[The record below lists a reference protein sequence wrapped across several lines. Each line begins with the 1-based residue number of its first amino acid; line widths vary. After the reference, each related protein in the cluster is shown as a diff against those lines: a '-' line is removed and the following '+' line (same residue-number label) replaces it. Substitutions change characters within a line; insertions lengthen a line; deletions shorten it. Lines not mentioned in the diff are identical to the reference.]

1 MGDTK
6 LTTYDNSKHP
16 IQDSTANDQYRD
28 VIGNKTDTTAG
39 NSVISL
45 QRKEATSNRH
55 IPKFGGYLWFVNV
68 AASDGDGK
76 TPDTA
81 FTTIGAAISAAS
93 AGDAIN
99 VMAGTY
105 DEDGLDL
112 NKSALEL
119 WCEIGVVITNT
130 APGTVLTVSA
140 NNIKI
145 NNGFDSCK
153 ITPATDQIGINITGE
168 NCQAHDVRVKGV
180 ADAGNSWNLA
190 GGGAILRECRAFGIK
205 SGNKAFNI
213 ISDGNKLYNC
223 GTIGSTT
230 SYGYYLSGSIKNG
243 LLVNCTSAG
252 HQTSG
257 FYLATGVSAY
267 TLLNCSSGAG
277 DGKWH
282 DIDNVNVWS
291 NFFFDNNLYK
301 TWTAAG
307 ATSTNLFKIT
317 GIVQIE
323 KIYGHVED
331 TALSADIDT
340 LKLDLSSAA
349 GVNDITAAVDP
360 DSAPVGSLLI
370 KDDDAAEGL
379 AVYSSATNNVIEQ
392 STSNQSGQ
400 QPIVAFDLQQE
411 TGEDTHIRATQTGVG
426 TSGKI
431 HWHVIWKPVTDDGF
445 VQVV

>member
-1 MGDTK
+1 
-6 LTTYDNSKHP
+6 
-16 IQDSTANDQYRD
+16 
-28 VIGNKTDTTAG
+28 V
-39 NSVISL
+39 
-45 QRKEATSNRH
+45 
-55 IPKFGGYLWFVNV
+55 
-68 AASDGDGK
+68 
-76 TPDTA
+76 
-81 FTTIGAAISAAS
+81 
-93 AGDAIN
+93 
-99 VMAGTY
+99 
-105 DEDGLDL
+105 
-112 NKSALEL
+112 
-119 WCEIGVVITNT
+119 
-130 APGTVLTVSA
+130 
-140 NNIKI
+140 
-145 NNGFDSCK
+145 
-153 ITPATDQIGINITGE
+153 
-168 NCQAHDVRVKGV
+168 
-180 ADAGNSWNLA
+180 
-190 GGGAILRECRAFGIK
+190 
-205 SGNKAFNI
+205 
-213 ISDGNKLYNC
+213 
-223 GTIGSTT
+223 
-230 SYGYYLSGSIKNG
+230 
-243 LLVNCTSAG
+243 
-252 HQTSG
+252 
-257 FYLATGVSAY
+257 
-267 TLLNCSSGAG
+267 
-277 DGKWH
+277 
-282 DIDNVNVWS
+282 
-291 NFFFDNNLYK
+291 
-301 TWTAAG
+301 G